1 MTAYQGRMAGPR
13 ALEGRIVKRLR
24 NILIVAAVFI
34 AVFAAIVFA
43 PAPVAFILWLA
54 VLFVLI
60 GSLIRLRTLWSAR

>member
-1 MTAYQGRMAGPR
+1 M
-13 ALEGRIVKRLR
+13 KRLR

-34 AVFAAIVFA
+34 TVFAAIVFA

-60 GSLIRLRTLWSAR
+60 GALIRLRTLWGAR